1 VKDKAKAAL
10 ISGLILFHLVLI
22 SLQVPKGDEP
32 TYFERGFFAVFSP
45 LRNGVVAF
53 FRGGKNFRDQY
64 FYFRDVQR
72 QNRNLRDEIFFL
84 RQENLVLKTALSQLR
99 GEKEIREL
107 FAAVSR
113 SVLAASV
120 IGFDSGQIYKSLSL
134 NRGSL
139 DGVARD
145 MVVLDRQG
153 RLVGRVIEPVTLKQ
167 SRVQLVTDEDCGVG
181 VRSERFRVIGVLAG
195 DGRGNCLMRYVLRT
209 NREVET
215 GESVITS
222 GYDGIYPAGIPVGRV
237 ISISEDATVFKKIMV
252 EPYFDFADLD
262 RVAVLA
268 VDLRELL

>member
-10 ISGLILFHLVLI
+10 ICGLILFHLILI

-45 LRNGVVAF
+45 LRNAVVAF
-53 FRGGKNFRDQY
+53 FRGGKNFWANY

-72 QNRNLRDEIFFL
+72 QNQSLRIEVFFL
-84 RQENLVLKTALSQLR
+84 RQENQVLRNALSQFR
-99 GEKEIREL
+99 GEKEIQEL
-107 FAAVSR
+107 FSLVSR
-113 SVLAASV
+113 SILAASV
-120 IGFDSGQIYKSLSL
+120 IGFDSGQIYKSVTL

-145 MVVLDRQG
+145 MIVLDRQG

-181 VRSERFRVIGVLAG
+181 VWTERFRVIGVLGG
-195 DGRGNCLMRYVLRT
+195 DGRGNCLMRYVLKT
-209 NREVET
+209 NREVEA
-215 GESVITS
+215 GEMVITS
-222 GYDGIYPAGIPVGRV
+222 GYDGIYPAGIPVGKV
-237 ISISEDATVFKKIMV
+237 ISISEDATVFKQIMV
-252 EPYFDFADLD
+252 EPYFDFSDLD

-268 VDLRELL
+268 VDLRELF

>member
-1 VKDKAKAAL
+1 MKDKAKAAL
-10 ISGLILFHLVLI
+10 ISGLILFHLILI
-22 SLQVPKGDEP
+22 SLQVPKGDKP

-53 FRGGKNFRDQY
+53 LRGGKNFRDNY

-72 QNRNLRDEIFFL
+72 QNQSLRNEVFYL
-84 RQENLVLKTALSQLR
+84 RQENQVLRNALSQFR
-99 GEKEIREL
+99 GEKEIQEL
-107 FAAVSR
+107 FSAVSR

-120 IGFDSGQIYKSLSL
+120 IGFDSGQIYKSVTL

-139 DGVARD
+139 DGVAND

-153 RLVGRVIEPVTLKQ
+153 RLVGRVIEPITLKQ

-222 GYDGIYPAGIPVGRV
+222 GYDGIYPAGIPVGKV

-252 EPYFDFADLD
+252 EPYFDFSDLD
-262 RVAVLA
+262 RVAVL
-268 VDLRELL
+268 VVNLRELF

>member
-1 VKDKAKAAL
+1 MKDKAKAAL
-10 ISGLILFHLVLI
+10 ICGLILFHLILI

-45 LRNGVVAF
+45 LRHGVVAF
-53 FRGGKNFRDQY
+53 FRGGKNFFANY
-64 FYFRDVQR
+64 FYFRHVQR
-72 QNRNLRDEIFFL
+72 QNQSLRNEVFFL
-84 RQENLVLKTALSQLR
+84 RQENQVLRNALSQFR
-99 GEKEIREL
+99 GEKEIQEL
-107 FAAVSR
+107 FALISR
-113 SVLAASV
+113 SILVASV
-120 IGFDSGQIYKSLSL
+120 IGFDSGQIYKSVTL

-167 SRVQLVTDEDCGVG
+167 SRVQLVSDEDCGVG
-181 VRSERFRVIGVLAG
+181 VWSERFRVIGVLAG
-195 DGRGNCLMRYVLRT
+195 DGRGNCLMKYVLRT

-222 GYDGIYPAGIPVGRV
+222 GYDGIYPSGIPVGKV
-237 ISISEDATVFKKIMV
+237 ISISEDATVFKKILV
-252 EPYFDFADLD
+252 EPYFDFSNLD

-268 VDLRELL
+268 VDLRELF